1 MYKTILF
8 DLDGTLTDPGIGIT
22 NSVMYALSRYGITV
36 AKRSELYRFI
46 GPPLY
51 DSFRGFYGFSHEDA
65 EAAVAL
71 YREYFSDKGLY
82 ENEVYEG
89 VPIMLSRLKKSDK
102 KLVVATSK
110 PEPYALKILDHFGLS
125 SYFDHICGAT
135 FDASRNRKS
144 DVIAYALNTA
154 GVTDTVSVIMVGDRE
169 HDINGA
175 RDNGIA
181 SVGVLY
187 GYGSRDELVAAGA
200 DHIAATP
207 YDIPLFL

>member
-36 AKRSELYRFI
+36 AKRSELFRFI

-71 YREYFSDKGLY
+71 YREYFGNKGLY

-89 VPIMLSRLKKSDK
+89 IPDMLSHLKESGK

-110 PEPYALKILDHFGLS
+110 PEPYAVKILEYFGLS
-125 SYFDHICGAT
+125 RYFDHICGAT

-144 DVIAYALNTA
+144 AVIAYALKTA
-154 GVTDTVSVIMVGDRE
+154 GVNDRASVIMVGDRE

-200 DHIAATP
+200 DHLASAP
-207 YDIPLFL
+207 HDIPLFL